1 MKSGSAFPAPSV
13 SDPRPRGR
21 RALLAAL
28 LGGVALPG
36 ALLADPL
43 PTGGTV
49 ASGTV
54 GIATPGAQSM
64 VITQGSDRAVVNWDS
79 FSIGSG
85 AHVDIRQPD
94 AGSALLNRVT
104 GDTTSAIHGR
114 LTANGQVH
122 LVNPNGIFIGANG
135 KIDAGSFVASTLN
148 ITDDDFLA
156 GRLRYGGTGA
166 SGTVRNAGRVTVVP
180 GGYAAF
186 LGGRVRNE
194 GVVTVPMGRI
204 GFASGERVTLDL
216 SGDQF
221 LQVAIPT
228 GGDDDGKALVENSG
242 TASAEGGLIEMR
254 AATAREA
261 VRHAVNLSGVA
272 EARSVSV
279 RNGVITLGGGAGG
292 RVTVSGRATT
302 AAAAPTGAVL
312 TSARPRARPEV
323 RITGAHIDLAGARI
337 DASGA
342 GGGGLIRIGGDFAGA
357 GALPRAETLTAD
369 ATTEI
374 RADAI
379 GTGDG
384 GRIALWSD
392 LRSDVAARLSAR
404 GGDNGGDGGFIEV
417 SSARTLSYS
426 GLADTRAPMGA
437 WGTLLLDPQDIVI
450 NPGAGGEDTLE
461 ANLESGNVSLDTF
474 EPSVPDAGDITI
486 NANIDWMAE
495 TTLTLDADNDIFL
508 NGAINGPNGGFSLFA
523 AGSITP
529 AAAVNVDDFR
539 LFNGSWSQ
547 LGTLPA
553 FDVDS
558 FSLSSGATFLRA
570 LGGDGGTSPYRLT
583 DIYGVQGVGTLP
595 GDNFVLAND
604 IDASGTLFWSNF
616 DGLGFAP
623 IQSFDAV
630 FDGDQHRI
638 SGLYSE
644 SGFEGLNNTAM
655 FYNIGS
661 NATVRDLT
669 LSDVEIVGR
678 GAAALAYINNGLIE
692 NTRVSG
698 TVTSEGYVTGGLVA
712 INNGTIE
719 DTAISVD
726 VTATHVSDGEVNT
739 VGGFVGSSSGS
750 IARSNTT
757 GSVTVVNSAGAISL
771 DVGGFAGRG
780 DGITDSYSWADVD
793 VSGGGDPDA
802 TIAVGGFI
810 GTVTGP
816 VTRSYSTGAVT
827 TSGNATFSTGGF
839 AGRDLSSGGTANN
852 LWDVQSSGQ
861 ATSAVGTGLST
872 AQLQDTE
879 AFFGLA
885 AMAGGDF
892 LQVWAPGDTGFYPV
906 NYSTSPVILAS
917 PDALSVQYGLTGD
930 ASATGTTFGGPDP
943 YVFDAPSDSIDPAD
957 LAAIFDDLTFASTD
971 AGTTTFTLDTTSVT
985 SAGGV
990 THRVIDRIGAAEIT
1004 PAPLTITPDDVTKTY
1019 GQSVT
1024 LDGFSTS
1031 TLYFS
1036 DSVDDV
1042 TLTSDGTAGSA
1053 PVVGSPYD
1061 INASDATGTGLEN
1074 YTITYATGDLTVTP
1088 APLTISANDQ
1098 TKTYGTA
1105 FDFDGNEFTATGLLF
1120 ADRIETLG
1128 LASDGAAADAPV
1140 AGAPYEIE
1148 AFEASG
1154 SGLDNYTI
1162 TYVSGAMTVLRAPL
1176 TITADNQTKTYGD
1189 TFSFDGTEFTAT
1201 GLLFSDRI
1209 ETLGLASDGAA
1220 ADAPVAGEPYEI
1232 EAFEASGSGL
1242 DNYTITYVSGAMTVL
1257 RAPLTITADN
1267 QIKTYGDT
1275 FLFDGTEFTTA
1286 GLLFSDSIDSVGL
1299 SSAGAVNTAT
1309 VAGGPYAINA
1319 SDASGNGAGNYAIT
1333 YVPGTMTVGRAPLT
1347 ITADNQIKTYG
1358 DTFLFD
1364 GTEFTTAG
1372 LRFPTDT
1379 VTALDLSSDG
1389 AAAEATTEGSPYA
1402 ITGSGPVGS
1411 GLENYDIS
1419 IVDGE
1424 LFVTETAAD
1433 LPPPPPPGP
1442 GGLPNPNDTIDISF
1456 GVGSDGGGS
1465 VTGGGSG
1472 AVAQASR
1479 ALARTRDFAEALEF
1493 KAEAC
1498 GQGSG
1503 DVTRYLA
1510 CMSDA
1515 MNDFSNELD
1524 SISSDLPPAM
1534 QNVARIV
1541 DAAKA
1546 GVDRARTRA
1555 VQRLAG
1561 ATTEAER
1568 EAIRRDAWT
1577 EAETAMTSAASEIRK
1592 TIALVRV
1599 EDPELAS
1606 IQQAQITTVA
1616 DAMDSVAITLSRVAD
1631 L

>member
-1 MKSGSAFPAPSV
+1 MPHQTKSGSAFPARSV
-13 SDPRPRGR
+13 SDPRAGGR

-28 LGGVALPG
+28 LGGVALPA

-122 LVNPNGIFIGANG
+122 LVNPNGIFIGPNG
-135 KIDAGSFVASTLN
+135 KVDAGSFVASTLN
-148 ITDDDFLA
+148 ITDDDFLS

-166 SGTVRNAGRVTVVP
+166 SGTVRNAGKVTVVP

-204 GFASGERVTLDL
+204 GLASGERVTLDL

-228 GGDDDGKALVENSG
+228 GGEDDGKALVENSG

-292 RVTVSGRATT
+292 RVSVSGRATT
-302 AAAAPTGAVL
+302 AAAAPTGAVI

-323 RITGAHIDLAGARI
+323 RITGAHVDLAGARI
-337 DASGA
+337 DASGT

-369 ATTEI
+369 AATVI

-379 GTGDG
+379 GSGDG
-384 GRIALWSD
+384 GRIVLWSD
-392 LRSDVAARLSAR
+392 LQSDVAARLSAR
-404 GGDNGGDGGFIEV
+404 GGNNGGDGGFIEV
-417 SSARTLSYS
+417 SSARKLGYS
-426 GLADTRAPMGA
+426 GLADTRAPLGA
-437 WGTLLLDPQDIVI
+437 WGTLLLDPEDIVI

-461 ANLESGNVSLDTF
+461 ANLGTGNVFLDTF
-474 EPSVPDAGDITI
+474 STSGPDAGDITI
-486 NANIDWMAE
+486 NADIDWTAG
-495 TTLTLDADNDIFL
+495 TTLSLDAANDIFL
-508 NGAINGPNGGFSLFA
+508 NGAINGPNGGFNLFA

-529 AAAVNVDDFR
+529 AAAVNVDDFI

-553 FDVDS
+553 FDVNS
-558 FSLSSGATFLRA
+558 FTLSSGATFLRA
-570 LGGDGGTSPYRLT
+570 LGGNGGTTPYRLT

-595 GDNFVLAND
+595 GANFILAND
-604 IDASGTLFWSNF
+604 IDASGTQTWTNF
-616 DGLGFAP
+616 NGLGFAP
-623 IQSFDAV
+623 IQSFDGV
-630 FDGDQHRI
+630 FDGDRHTI
-638 SGLYSE
+638 SGLYAEAGS
-644 SGFEGLNNTAM
+644 EGLDDTAM
-655 FYNIGS
+655 FYAIGA

-678 GAAALAYINNGLIE
+678 GAASLAYINGGLIE

-712 INNGTIE
+712 INNGAIE

-726 VTATHVSDGEVNT
+726 VTATYTSDGEVNA

-757 GSVTVVNSAGAISL
+757 GSVTVINSAGSIPI

-780 DGITDSYSWADVD
+780 EGIVDSYSWADVD
-793 VSGGGDPDA
+793 VSGGDPDA
-802 TIAVGGFI
+802 SIDVGGFI

-827 TSGNATFSTGGF
+827 TSGTASFTTGGF
-839 AGRDLSSGGTANN
+839 AARNLSSGGTANN

-861 ATSAVGTGLST
+861 ATSAVGTGLPT
-872 AQLQDTE
+872 AQLQNTE

-917 PDALSVQYGLTGD
+917 PDALSVQYGQTGD
-930 ASATGTTFGGPDP
+930 AATTGTTFGGPDP
-943 YVFDAPSDSIDPAD
+943 YVFDAPSDSIAPAD
-957 LAAIFDDLTFASTD
+957 LAAIFGDLTFASRD
-971 AGTTTFTLDTTSVT
+971 AGTTTFTLGTTSVS

-990 THRVIDRIGAAEIT
+990 TYRVIDRIGAAEIT
-1004 PAPLTITPDDVTKTY
+1004 RAPLTIT
-1019 GQSVT
+1019 
-1024 LDGFSTS
+1024 
-1031 TLYFS
+1031 
-1036 DSVDDV
+1036 
-1042 TLTSDGTAGSA
+1042 
-1053 PVVGSPYD
+1053 
-1061 INASDATGTGLEN
+1061 
-1074 YTITYATGDLTVTP
+1074 
-1088 APLTISANDQ
+1088 ANDQ

-1105 FDFDGNEFTATGLLF
+1105 FDFDGDEFTTAGLVF
-1120 ADRIETLG
+1120 SDRVENLG
-1128 LASDGAAADAPV
+1128 LASDGAAANASV
-1140 AGAPYEIE
+1140 AGSPYGIE

-1154 SGLDNYTI
+1154 SGLENYTI

-1176 TITADNQTKTYGD
+1176 TITANSQTKTYGD
-1189 TFSFDGTEFTAT
+1189 TFSFDGTGFTAT
-1201 GLLFSDRI
+1201 
-1209 ETLGLASDGAA
+1209 
-1220 ADAPVAGEPYEI
+1220 
-1232 EAFEASGSGL
+1232 
-1242 DNYTITYVSGAMTVL
+1242 
-1257 RAPLTITADN
+1257 
-1267 QIKTYGDT
+1267 
-1275 FLFDGTEFTTA
+1275 

-1319 SDASGNGAGNYAIT
+1319 SGASGSGAGNYAIT
-1333 YVPGTMTVGRAPLT
+1333 YVPGTMTVTRAPLT
-1347 ITADNQIKTYG
+1347 ITADNQIKVYG
-1358 DTFLFD
+1358 NTFTFN

-1379 VTALDLSSDG
+1379 VTSLGLSSEG
-1389 AAAEATTEGSPYA
+1389 AAASATTEGSPYA

-1419 IVDGE
+1419 FVDGE
-1424 LFVTETAAD
+1424 MFVTGAAPD

-1442 GGLPNPNDTIDISF
+1442 GGLPNPNDTINISF
-1456 GVGSDGGGS
+1456 GVGSDGGSG
-1465 VTGGGSG
+1465 VTGGGTG

-1493 KAEAC
+1493 KAESC
-1498 GQGSG
+1498 GQGSS

-1555 VQRLAG
+1555 VERLAG

-1568 EAIRRDAWT
+1568 EAIRRDAWS
-1577 EAETAMTSAASEIRK
+1577 EAETAMTSAATEIRK

>member
-1 MKSGSAFPAPSV
+1 MPHQMKSGSAFPAPSV

-135 KIDAGSFVASTLN
+135 KVDAGSFVASTLN
-148 ITDDDFLA
+148 ISDDDFLA

-302 AAAAPTGAVL
+302 ATAAPTGAVL

-450 NPGAGGEDTLE
+450 DPGAGGEDTLE
-461 ANLESGNVSLDTF
+461 ANLESGNVTLDTF

-523 AGSITP
+523 AGNITP

-957 LAAIFDDLTFASTD
+957 LAAIFDALTFASTD

-1036 DSVDDV
+1036 DSVGDV

-1105 FDFDGNEFTATGLLF
+1105 FDFDGDEFTATGLLF

-1140 AGAPYEIE
+1140 AGRALRDR
-1148 AFEASG
+1148 G
-1154 SGLDNYTI
+1154 VRGLRL
-1162 TYVSGAMTVLRAPL
+1162 GARQLHDHLCLGR
-1176 TITADNQTKTYGD
+1176 D
-1189 TFSFDGTEFTAT
+1189 
-1201 GLLFSDRI
+1201 DR
-1209 ETLGLASDGAA
+1209 
-1220 ADAPVAGEPYEI
+1220 
-1232 EAFEASGSGL
+1232 
-1242 DNYTITYVSGAMTVL
+1242 
-1257 RAPLTITADN
+1257 
-1267 QIKTYGDT
+1267 
-1275 FLFDGTEFTTA
+1275 
-1286 GLLFSDSIDSVGL
+1286 
-1299 SSAGAVNTAT
+1299 SAGAADDHRRQPDQDLWRHLQLRRDRILRHRPALLGQHRQRRAVEC
-1309 VAGGPYAINA
+1309 GRREHRHRG
-1319 SDASGNGAGNYAIT
+1319 
-1333 YVPGTMTVGRAPLT
+1333 GRA
-1347 ITADNQIKTYG
+1347 
-1358 DTFLFD
+1358 
-1364 GTEFTTAG
+1364 
-1372 LRFPTDT
+1372 LRHQCLGRLGHRRGQLRDHLCARHDDRGP
-1379 VTALDLSSDG
+1379 G
-1389 AAAEATTEGSPYA
+1389 AADDHRRQPDQDLWRHLPLRRDRVHRHRPALLGQHRQRRAVECGRREHRHRGGRALRHQCLGRLGHRRGQLRDHLCA
-1402 ITGSGPVGS
+1402 RHDDRGPG
-1411 GLENYDIS
+1411 
-1419 IVDGE
+1419 
-1424 LFVTETAAD
+1424 AAD
-1433 LPPPPPPGP
+1433 DHRRQPDQDLWRHLPFRR
-1442 GGLPNPNDTIDISF
+1442 DR
-1456 GVGSDGGGS
+1456 VHH
-1465 VTGGGSG
+1465 
-1472 AVAQASR
+1472 R
-1479 ALARTRDFAEALEF
+1479 RTAIPHRH
-1493 KAEAC
+1493 
-1498 GQGSG
+1498 
-1503 DVTRYLA
+1503 R
-1510 CMSDA
+1510 
-1515 MNDFSNELD
+1515 
-1524 SISSDLPPAM
+1524 
-1534 QNVARIV
+1534 
-1541 DAAKA
+1541 
-1546 GVDRARTRA
+1546 DRARPVERGGRGRGHDRGQPLRDHRLGSGRIGAGELRHQHRRRRA
-1555 VQRLAG
+1555 VRDRDGRGSAAAPAAG
-1561 ATTEAER
+1561 ARRPAQPER
-1568 EAIRRDAWT
+1568 HDRH
-1577 EAETAMTSAASEIRK
+1577 
-1592 TIALVRV
+1592 LVRRR
-1599 EDPELAS
+1599 
-1606 IQQAQITTVA
+1606 Q
-1616 DAMDSVAITLSRVAD
+1616 
-1631 L
+1631 